1 MVFPQCIFFFTVV
14 IVSFFLH
21 FYSDT
26 IINLANC
33 LYVQILVE
41 RLLKGSTQQ
50 ISVLKCYMDDVK
62 HYNPIH
68 SLKKGFFIIQ

>member
-1 MVFPQCIFFFTVV
+1 MVFPQFIFFFTVV

-21 FYSDT
+21 FYSD
-26 IINLANC
+26 IIIKLANC

-41 RLLKGSTQQ
+41 RLLKGNTQQ

-62 HYNPIH
+62 NYNPIH
-68 SLKKGFFIIQ
+68 S